1 MRVNINNIIISLNK
15 DQDKEILKE
24 IERKGIKRENIK
36 SIIWNKRS
44 IDSRK
49 KNDIKLIYNIEVVL
63 NKDIKIDS
71 KQNINIV
78 KEKIKVNRVPIY
90 KNKPIAII
98 GAGPAGLFA
107 ALRLAEFGYI
117 PHVFERGEEVDK
129 RDKTTENFI
138 LTSVLNPESN
148 IQFGE
153 GGAGTYS
160 DGKLNTRIKSEYI
173 EKVFDEFISC
183 GAQKEILWDYKP
195 HIGTDVLKIVVKNL
209 REKIKSLGGKF
220 YFNSKLNNI
229 IIKNDFI
236 VGLEIID
243 ANLNKTTY
251 DFDSI
256 ILATGHSARD
266 TYRMLNKNGVY
277 MENKPF
283 AIGARIEHPRVD
295 IDKMQYGNCACN
307 ELLGAA
313 TYSVTYNNRKE
324 ERGVFSFCMCPG
336 GEIVNASSEV
346 STSLV
351 NGMSYSTRDGKF
363 SNSAI
368 VVGIKENEFGDE
380 LFSGMKFQEQL
391 EAKTFEIIN
400 NYGALYQSVTDFM
413 RNKKTEHEIESSY
426 KMKKY
431 SYNLHEFFPDV
442 ISKNM
447 QSAFEYWSKN
457 PLFISKNANL
467 IAPETRTSAPVKILR
482 DIKGMSVNIKGLY
495 PVGEGAGYAG
505 GIVSAAVDGLKIV
518 DLSFTNTIE

>member
-1 MRVNINNIIISLNK
+1 MCSKKKYYGIIN
-15 DQDKEILKE
+15 
-24 IERKGIKRENIK
+24 
-36 SIIWNKRS
+36 
-44 IDSRK
+44 
-49 KNDIKLIYNIEVVL
+49 
-63 NKDIKIDS
+63 
-71 KQNINIV
+71 
-78 KEKIKVNRVPIY
+78 
-90 KNKPIAII
+90 
-98 GAGPAGLFA
+98 
-107 ALRLAEFGYI
+107 
-117 PHVFERGEEVDK
+117 
-129 RDKTTENFI
+129 
-138 LTSVLNPESN
+138 
-148 IQFGE
+148 
-153 GGAGTYS
+153 
-160 DGKLNTRIKSEYI
+160 
-173 EKVFDEFISC
+173 
-183 GAQKEILWDYKP
+183 

-277 MENKPF
+277 MKNKPF

-313 TYSVTYNNRKE
+313 TYSVTYNNREE

-413 RNKKTEHEIESSY
+413 RNK
-426 KMKKY
+426 
-431 SYNLHEFFPDV
+431 N
-442 ISKNM
+442 
-447 QSAFEYWSKN
+447 
-457 PLFISKNANL
+457 
-467 IAPETRTSAPVKILR
+467 RT
-482 DIKGMSVNIKGLY
+482 
-495 PVGEGAGYAG
+495 
-505 GIVSAAVDGLKIV
+505 
-518 DLSFTNTIE
+518 

>member
-1 MRVNINNIIISLNK
+1 
-15 DQDKEILKE
+15 
-24 IERKGIKRENIK
+24 
-36 SIIWNKRS
+36 
-44 IDSRK
+44 
-49 KNDIKLIYNIEVVL
+49 
-63 NKDIKIDS
+63 
-71 KQNINIV
+71 
-78 KEKIKVNRVPIY
+78 
-90 KNKPIAII
+90 
-98 GAGPAGLFA
+98 
-107 ALRLAEFGYI
+107 
-117 PHVFERGEEVDK
+117 
-129 RDKTTENFI
+129 
-138 LTSVLNPESN
+138 
-148 IQFGE
+148 
-153 GGAGTYS
+153 
-160 DGKLNTRIKSEYI
+160 
-173 EKVFDEFISC
+173 
-183 GAQKEILWDYKP
+183 
-195 HIGTDVLKIVVKNL
+195 
-209 REKIKSLGGKF
+209 
-220 YFNSKLNNI
+220 
-229 IIKNDFI
+229 
-236 VGLEIID
+236 
-243 ANLNKTTY
+243 
-251 DFDSI
+251 
-256 ILATGHSARD
+256 
-266 TYRMLNKNGVY
+266 MLNKNGVY

-313 TYSVTYNNRKE
+313 TYSVTYNNREE

-336 GEIVNASSEV
+336 GEVVNASSEV

-413 RNKKTEHEIESSY
+413 RNKKTKHEIESSY